1 VSLEEHSGGVV
12 GRRRNGCR
20 HGHESGTGGHA
31 LLIDVTAS
39 CRFA

>member
-1 VSLEEHSGGVV
+1 VSLEEHGGGVV

-31 LLIDVTAS
+31 LFNDVTAQ
-39 CRFA
+39 CLFA